1 MYYSFIRVVIFW
13 VSRMMKFICQK
24 NGRSDSLNG
33 KKEPM
38 YINITNDSLKYYKSY
53 CECFSQPHSRNTRQ
67 YQRSNQNIT
76 QENFEI
82 FHMKTNITSY
92 TSCMEPENVP
102 HLRPEHGRQLAR
114 FLAPLNRQFLP
125 RDANAL

>member
-1 MYYSFIRVVIFW
+1 MFFSTSLQEYTA
-13 VSRMMKFICQK
+13 VSTF
-24 NGRSDSLNG
+24 
-33 KKEPM
+33 
-38 YINITNDSLKYYKSY
+38 
-53 CECFSQPHSRNTRQ
+53 
-67 YQRSNQNIT
+67 NQNIT

-92 TSCMEPENVP
+92 TNCMELENVP

-125 RDANAL
+125 RDAL